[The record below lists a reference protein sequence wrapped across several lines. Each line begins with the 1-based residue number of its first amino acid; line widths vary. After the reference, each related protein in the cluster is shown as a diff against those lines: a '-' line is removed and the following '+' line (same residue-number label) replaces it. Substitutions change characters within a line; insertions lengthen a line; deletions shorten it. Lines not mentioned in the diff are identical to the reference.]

1 MFQSLG
7 HQEHVSLLSY
17 SSHWDHWNIFKSI
30 MASDDQTRWDRQYS
44 SSAGA
49 DQPSDYLRQIL
60 ESDAWHIP
68 RGIALDVAAGTGR
81 NAIFLAEMGFTVAGI
96 DISTVAIEKA
106 RRRADEKSLEITW
119 LQADLEHI
127 ELSTDAY
134 DLIVNF
140 NYLQRSLFPQIR
152 RALRPRGHVI
162 FETYLIDQQAMGHPK
177 NPAYLLD
184 HNELLDHFRSFRVLC
199 YREGKYTDGGGAAF
213 RASIFSRKI
222 Q

>member
-1 MFQSLG
+1 MGRLNHCG
-7 HQEHVSLLSY
+7 T
-17 SSHWDHWNIFKSI
+17 SSNLF
-30 MASDDQTRWDRQYS
+30 MASDDQTRWDRQHS
-44 SSAGA
+44 SSPGA
-49 DQPSDYLRQIL
+49 DQPSSYLRQIL
-60 ESDAWHIP
+60 ESDAWHVP
-68 RGIALDVAAGTGR
+68 PGIALDLAAGTGR
-81 NAIFLAEMGFTVAGI
+81 NAIFLAEMGFSVVGI
-96 DISTVAIEKA
+96 DISTVALEKA

-134 DLIVNF
+134 DLIINF

-162 FETYLIDQQAMGHPK
+162 FETYLIDQQAIGHPK

-213 RASIFSRKI
+213 RAGIFTRKI
-222 Q
+222 P